1 MAKFPI
7 ERSDNE
13 GIIDALNY
21 VLSGPGGLGQN
32 FNGVSFSAPGYLT
45 GNFSPAFTSPT
56 PIAINVPPIA
66 VSLAEK
72 LSPNTFKYTFSAAQ
86 PSAPFF
92 VGSNIRTSGFTKN
105 QYNRLFIMGVVE
117 CTTTYV
123 IARVRRQ
130 LGDPGSDATGG
141 TAELSVP
148 VYPSFN
154 ATDCDIRDITVTSP
168 TDRVF
173 VSAQILNSIY
183 TDATVTSQMFY
194 TVAVNRYR
202 ATTTNDPNNLDFI
215 YDPINAETIAYRTY
229 NISTI
234 SAGTGVLSLQ
244 ESDTLF
250 TNIVDQPG
258 PGLYRYIL
266 ELQFETGL
274 GGDAV
279 VSQCEFGYRSLS
291 CQVVKE

>member
-1 MAKFPI
+1 MSKFPI

-13 GIIDALNY
+13 GIVDALNY

-32 FNGVSFSAPGYLT
+32 FSGVSFSELGYLT

-56 PIAINVPPIA
+56 PITINVPPIS

-72 LSPNTFKYTFSAAQ
+72 LSPNTFKYTFSVAE
-86 PSAPFF
+86 PSPPFF
-92 VGSNIRTSGFTKN
+92 VGANITASGFTKN
-105 QYNRLFIMGVVE
+105 QYNRLFTMGVVE

-130 LGDPGSDATGG
+130 LGDPGTDVTGG
-141 TAELSVP
+141 TVELTVP

-154 ATDCDIRDITVTSP
+154 ATDGDVRDIVITSP
-168 TDRVF
+168 TDRAF
-173 VSAQILNSIY
+173 ISAQLLNNIY
-183 TDATVTSQMFY
+183 CDATTTSQMFY
-194 TVAVNRYR
+194 TVAVNRYV
-202 ATTTNDPNNLDFI
+202 ASSTYDSNDLDFTYS
-215 YDPINAETIAYRTY
+215 YDKTVASRVY
-229 NISTI
+229 NIATI
-234 SAGTGVLSLQ
+234 NVGTALLAA
-244 ESDTLF
+244 EYDTVF
-250 TNIVDQPG
+250 VNIIDTPN

-266 ELQFETGL
+266 ELQFETGV